1 MSIRVMTWVWDESRS
16 RGTDRLVLLAIADSA
31 SDSGGN
37 AWPAVATL
45 ARKAGVDERTVQR
58 SVKRLVK
65 LGELAVEPAAGQHGV
80 NVYRVVMTPRQSAT
94 PAECHPRRSVTPGA
108 LSPPAE
114 RHPTNGADGTDDAE
128 PPRQS
133 VTPGNLPPRQSATQT
148 VLSNEGSS
156 SSPSTSSLSR
166 KREKTPAPK
175 GTRIP
180 DDFTVT
186 DEMVAWARQE
196 TPLVG
201 AIETAKFVDYWR
213 GVSGQRGVKAD
224 WVATWRNWMRK
235 AQTDATERAGR
246 GRPGNGGHQPYQ
258 NPSDPNAYEGQL

>member
-1 MSIRVMTWVWDESRS
+1 MSIRVMTWVWDHSRS
-16 RGTDRLVLLAIADSA
+16 RGTDRLVLLAIADAA
-31 SDSGGN
+31 SDSGGD
-37 AWPAVATL
+37 AWPSVPTL

-58 SVKRLVK
+58 SVQRLVK
-65 LGELAVEPAAGQHGV
+65 LGELAVKPAAGQHGV

-94 PAECHPRRSVTPGA
+94 PGA
-108 LSPPAE
+108 VPPPAE
-114 RHPTNGADGTDDAE
+114 RHPTNTANGAE
-128 PPRQS
+128 PDEDPRQS

-156 SSPSTSSLSR
+156 SSPSTSSLAP
-166 KREKTPAPK
+166 KRTRAPSAPK

-180 DDFTVT
+180 DDFAVT
-186 DEMVAWARQE
+186 DEMVAWARTE

-201 AIETAKFVDYWR
+201 AKETAKFIDYWR

-235 AQTDATERAGR
+235 AQADTESAASRR
-246 GRPGNGGHQPYQ
+246 GSANGHQSYQ
-258 NPSDPNAYEGQL
+258 NPADSSDYEGVL